1 MPALRTLA
9 LAAAML
15 FIAADAFAIDH
26 HRWQKKSV
34 MNHTGTHAAPA
45 WGFNVPP
52 ETWGWFG
59 VRYWPRQSWHTG
71 YYGDMREWGYRQGY

>member
-1 MPALRTLA
+1 MPRVYSLA

-15 FIAADAFAIDH
+15 FALAADASALDH
-26 HRWQKKSV
+26 WQRKSV
-34 MNHTGTHAAPA
+34 MNNTGCQAPPV
-45 WGFNVPP
+45 WGFGVPP